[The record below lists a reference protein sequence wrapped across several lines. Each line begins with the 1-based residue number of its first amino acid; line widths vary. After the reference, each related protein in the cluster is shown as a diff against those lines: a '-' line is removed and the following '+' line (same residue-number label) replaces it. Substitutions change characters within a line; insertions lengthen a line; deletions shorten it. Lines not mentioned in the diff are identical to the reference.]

1 MVVNNAVIAEPRFRS
16 LGRLPG
22 PIAGRGLLF
31 LRNCCNR

>member
-1 MVVNNAVIAEPRFRS
+1 VNNAGIAEPRFRS

-22 PIAGRGLLF
+22 AVAGRGLLF